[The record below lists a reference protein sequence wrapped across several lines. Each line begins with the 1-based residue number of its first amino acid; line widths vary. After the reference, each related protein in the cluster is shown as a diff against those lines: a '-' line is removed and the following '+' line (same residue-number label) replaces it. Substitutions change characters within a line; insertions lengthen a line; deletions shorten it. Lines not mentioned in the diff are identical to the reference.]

1 MLTGELAAQY
11 PGKKIT
17 IVSGNTQLLRR
28 LMTSDGQPNDTGA
41 KVGKSAEAYLTS
53 MGVTTINNNKVSSTA
68 QEGSK
73 TTVTFDNGAEPMS
86 VDIYIDA
93 TGGVRNASWLP
104 NHWLTDSNQVLVDGT
119 TLRSTTP
126 NTQGIYAIGDIAS
139 YSQLA
144 VLDIFDA
151 VRPLCASILEDLSP
165 APKPA
170 AKPFKQTK
178 SPTQI
183 VPIGT
188 KGGVGILFGW
198 RIPSFLVWL
207 IKGRTYFIEKSV
219 GTVQGAD
226 YMKA

>member
-1 MLTGELAAQY
+1 
-11 PGKKIT
+11 
-17 IVSGNTQLLRR
+17 
-28 LMTSDGQPNDTGA
+28 MTSDGQPNATGA
-41 KVGKSAEAYLTS
+41 KVGKNAESYLTN

-73 TTVTFDNGAEPMS
+73 TLVTFDNGAEPMS

-104 NHWLTDSNQVLVDGT
+104 THWLTPENQVLVDAT
-119 TLRSTTP
+119 TLRSSTP
-126 NTQGIYAIGDIAS
+126 NTERVYAIGDIAS

-144 VLDIFDA
+144 VLDINDA

-178 SPTQI
+178 APTQV
-183 VPIGT
+183 VPIGP

-198 RIPSFLVWL
+198 RIPSFFVWL

-219 GTVQGAD
+219 GTVKGAA
-226 YMKA
+226 YVKA